1 MAKRRTTYKVE
12 RIMNLGGGDELHPIC
27 ETNDKH
33 HFFQFLDQLYTDRPS
48 RVVVKETSRA
58 VVVRY

>member
-1 MAKRRTTYKVE
+1 MTKRRTTYKVE
-12 RIMNLGGGDELHPIC
+12 RVVNFGNGDELLPIC

-33 HFFQFLDQLYTDRPS
+33 HFFEFLDQLYTDRPN
-48 RVVVKETSRA
+48 RAVVKETSRT